1 MTLPSGYRRADVP
14 FDRRSEM
21 IAIDEWAFAMT
32 RPVDVREQVA
42 TATDW
47 SRARG
52 VEKEGSDGADPS
64 LVAVHA
70 SYGYTMRVPGG
81 TVAASGLTWVGV
93 HPSHR
98 RRGLL
103 NSMIEDHFA
112 RSRTRGEVVSTLVA
126 AETAIYQRF
135 GYGLAFPTYTL
146 KLPRG
151 LKLRGKET
159 PDELRLRI
167 EDANLAVHASAV
179 RTVLARDERPGAMN
193 RVDDTMLANQ
203 FIDPEELREGK
214 EQKRIAIIEDAL
226 GPAAFAIFQRKSAWV
241 DQRPQGTGSTEA
253 WAAATT
259 PAERYLWSVLAD
271 LDLQVSFQVAGVP
284 LDDPLVLLAAD
295 IREVAPQLRDQVWL
309 RVLDVPGAFA
319 ARSYGADVDAVIQI
333 SDEQVPE
340 NAHRW
345 RLHVRGGH
353 ATVARAERDAAIDV
367 RMTIQDLSAAYLGG
381 TTIESL
387 AAAGLVDEVRPGAV
401 TALSDAFRARLAPR
415 SSFVF

>member
-1 MTLPSGYRRADVP
+1 MTVPSGYRRADVP

-32 RPVDVREQVA
+32 RPAGVREQVA

-52 VEKEGSDGADPS
+52 VETDRSDGNNPS

-93 HPSHR
+93 HPGYR

-103 NSMIEDHFA
+103 NSMIADHFS
-112 RSRTRGEVVSTLVA
+112 RSRARGEVVSTLVA

-135 GYGLAFPTYTL
+135 GYGLSCPTYTL
-146 KLPRG
+146 TLPRG
-151 LKLRGKET
+151 LKLRGGET
-159 PDELRLRI
+159 PEGLRLRI
-167 EDANLAVHASAV
+167 EDADLAVHAAAV
-179 RTVLARDERPGAMN
+179 RAVLARDERPGAMN
-193 RVDDTMLANQ
+193 IVDDTMLANQ
-203 FIDPEELREGK
+203 FIDPEELRDGK
-214 EQKRIAIIEDAL
+214 EQKRIVIIEDAV
-226 GPAAFAIFQRKSAWV
+226 GPAAFAIFQRKSVWV

-253 WAAATT
+253 WAAVTAA
-259 PAERYLWSVLAD
+259 AERYLWSVLAD
-271 LDLQVSFQVAGVP
+271 LDLQITFQVAGVP
-284 LDDPLVLLAAD
+284 LDDPVLHLAAD
-295 IREVAPQLRDQVWL
+295 LREIAPQLRDQIWL
-309 RVLDVPGAFA
+309 RVLDVPGALA
-319 ARSYGADVDAVIQI
+319 ARSYEADVDAVIQI

-345 RLHVRGGH
+345 RLHVRDGRPV
-353 ATVARAERDAAIDV
+353 VARAERDAAVDV

-387 AAAGLVDEVRPGAV
+387 AAAGLVEEVRPGCV
-401 TALSDAFRARLAPR
+401 KALSDAFRARLAQR